1 MNRGEV
7 WTVVGPDGTCRWRVA
22 VISADAYNGR
32 SGFPFVVPLIRRP
45 SGDLPPYTA
54 ALADP
59 DPVGGVALVAELGQI
74 DVRQA
79 TERIGMSTGASM
91 ARIGEALR
99 DLSEL

>member
-1 MNRGEV
+1 VNRGEV
-7 WTVVGPDGTCRWRVA
+7 WTVVAPNGTNRWRVA
-22 VISADAYNGR
+22 VISADAYNNR
-32 SGFPFVVPLIRRP
+32 SRFPFVVPLIRRP

-59 DPVGGVALVAELGQI
+59 DPVGGIALVAELGQI

-79 TERIGMSTGASM
+79 TERIGMLTGASM

-99 DLSEL
+99 DLFEL